1 MCLHVVVL
9 SLRVSSFFPFFCF
22 VLYCVGFVFTVFI
35 FFSRFPSSASG
46 GLEVAWSFTLCGS
59 NFFCASFL
67 RGVGIDFFHVRSTK
81 LVPDSDV
88 FKGSLGSFDDNSS
101 FNLNFTGIL
110 LELNAKRWVDLL
122 SCGLFIIIYYE
133 LNCV

>member
-1 MCLHVVVL
+1 MSFRTVTPISINQLRYDELLPFPNVCLHVVVL

-67 RGVGIDFFHVRSTK
+67 RGVGIDFFHVRSTR
-81 LVPDSDV
+81 
-88 FKGSLGSFDDNSS
+88 LGY
-101 FNLNFTGIL
+101 T
-110 LELNAKRWVDLL
+110 
-122 SCGLFIIIYYE
+122 
-133 LNCV
+133 